1 MPQAAGNGLSA
12 TAISQMIGMGQNAAY
27 SMLNILC
34 HPTVLKSNSMI
45 RPARPVR
52 TAPATPPAPDSGDAA
67 ASAIVPVNRRPLHDE
82 LVERIRDMII
92 EGQLAPLTRIHEGQL
107 GDALGVSRTPLR
119 EALKFLASEGLLE
132 LVPGRGAI
140 VRKLTPKD
148 VRDMLDV
155 LGAIETLG
163 GRLAC
168 RNASDAEI
176 AGLRRVHDEMI
187 ALYRARNRLEY
198 YRRNQAIHSGIAQ
211 LSGNAL
217 LASMHQVI
225 QARLKRIRF
234 IGNEE
239 PRKWA
244 GAVAEHEE
252 MIVALEARDEAR
264 LAAVIARHLE
274 ETWSRVVDKV

>member
-1 MPQAAGNGLSA
+1 
-12 TAISQMIGMGQNAAY
+12 
-27 SMLNILC
+27 MLHILC
-34 HPTVLKSNSMI
+34 HHAVLKSNTMNASAN
-45 RPARPVR
+45 PPVA
-52 TAPATPPAPDSGDAA
+52 TALSADIAVSRDG
-67 ASAIVPVNRRPLHDE
+67 AIVPLNRRSLHDE

-92 EGQLAPLTRIHEGQL
+92 EGQLAPLSRIHEGQL
-107 GDALGVSRTPLR
+107 GKALGVSRTPLR

-132 LVPGRGAI
+132 LVPGRGAV

-168 RNASDAEI
+168 RNATDAEI
-176 AGLRRVHDEMI
+176 AGLRRIHDEMM

-198 YRRNQAIHSGIAQ
+198 YRRNQSIHSGIAQ

-217 LASMHQVI
+217 LASTHQVT
-225 QARLKRIRF
+225 QARLKRHRF
-234 IGNEE
+234 IGPDE
-239 PRKWA
+239 PRTCA
-244 GAVAEHEE
+244 DAVAEHEE
-252 MIVALEARDEAR
+252 MIAALEARDETR
-264 LAAVIARHLE
+264 LANVIARHLE

>member
-1 MPQAAGNGLSA
+1 MPSD
-12 TAISQMIGMGQNAAY
+12 
-27 SMLNILC
+27 
-34 HPTVLKSNSMI
+34 P
-45 RPARPVR
+45 
-52 TAPATPPAPDSGDAA
+52 PPAPRARTPNAPPAA
-67 ASAIVPVNRRPLHDE
+67 PAPSAGSARDPIAPVARRPLHDE

-187 ALYRARNRLEY
+187 ALYRTRNRLEY

>member
-1 MPQAAGNGLSA
+1 M
-12 TAISQMIGMGQNAAY
+12 
-27 SMLNILC
+27 
-34 HPTVLKSNSMI
+34 LKSTPMTRSA
-45 RPARPVR
+45 RPASI
-52 TAPATPPAPDSGDAA
+52 APAAPPAPEATPAA
-67 ASAIVPVNRRPLHDE
+67 ASAILPVNRRPLHDE

-187 ALYRARNRLEY
+187 ALYRTRNRLEY

>member
-1 MPQAAGNGLSA
+1 MPMPPSRAVS
-12 TAISQMIGMGQNAAY
+12 
-27 SMLNILC
+27 
-34 HPTVLKSNSMI
+34 PT
-45 RPARPVR
+45 RPADRV
-52 TAPATPPAPDSGDAA
+52 PATKDADDDV
-67 ASAIVPVNRRPLHDE
+67 IEPVNRRSLHDE

-92 EGQLAPLTRIHEGQL
+92 EGQLAPAMRIHEGQL
-107 GDALGVSRTPLR
+107 GKALGVSRTPLR
-119 EALKFLASEGLLE
+119 EALKFLASEGLVE
-132 LVPGRGAI
+132 LVPGRGAV
-140 VRKLTPKD
+140 VRKLTQKD

-168 RNASDAEI
+168 RNASDADI
-176 AGLRRVHDEMI
+176 AALRRVHDEMMRF
-187 ALYRARNRLEY
+187 YRARNRLEY

-239 PRKWA
+239 PAKWA
-244 GAVAEHEE
+244 GAVGEHEE
-252 MIVALEARDEAR
+252 MIAALEARDAAR
-264 LAAVIARHLE
+264 LAAVIARHLD
-274 ETWSRVVDKV
+274 ETWQRVVDKV

>member
-1 MPQAAGNGLSA
+1 MPAGF
-12 TAISQMIGMGQNAAY
+12 
-27 SMLNILC
+27 
-34 HPTVLKSNSMI
+34 
-45 RPARPVR
+45 
-52 TAPATPPAPDSGDAA
+52 SGP
-67 ASAIVPVNRRPLHDE
+67 SGAIVPLQRRSLHDD

-92 EGQLAPLTRIHEGQL
+92 EGQLVPLSRIHEGDL
-107 GDALGVSRTPLR
+107 GKALGVSRTPLR

-155 LGAIETLG
+155 LGAIEMLG

-168 RNASDAEI
+168 RHATDAQI
-176 AGLRRVHDEMI
+176 AGLRRIHDEMM
-187 ALYRARNRLEY
+187 ALYAARNRLEY
-198 YRRNQAIHSGIAQ
+198 YRRNQAIHSGIAL

-217 LASMHQVI
+217 LASTHQVI

-239 PRKWA
+239 PDKWA
-244 GAVAEHEE
+244 AAVAEHEE
-252 MIVALEARDEAR
+252 MIAALEARDAPQLER
-264 LAAVIARHLE
+264 VIARHLA